1 MYLSSCG
8 HATDL
13 HFSAVNG
20 TVQVHFQASL
30 GALSQPLPRNTK
42 PSRLRRRQRRRE
54 NRNNSRNMSSTE
66 AETSYTNTSTIL
78 VQPETRG
85 SALCND
91 ASIPVS
97 NRDQVDASVQA
108 VNDVQDSSCETD
120 IQLSIP
126 STASQID
133 PFFYSHGVHTVRPTF
148 PSTPAEA
155 QQCSYCDKEFTN
167 WNDFLE
173 HIHETLQLHVQ

>member
-1 MYLSSCG
+1 MAVATHAEIESFIGKFMYLSSCG

-13 HFSAVNG
+13 HFIAVNG

-108 VNDVQDSSCETD
+108 VIDV
-120 IQLSIP
+120 
-126 STASQID
+126 
-133 PFFYSHGVHTVRPTF
+133 
-148 PSTPAEA
+148 
-155 QQCSYCDKEFTN
+155 
-167 WNDFLE
+167 
-173 HIHETLQLHVQ
+173 